1 MERFPF
7 DAGLQEANARILWM
21 DGGGE
26 HFADAFLAAVAA
38 RPGDLSLR
46 LKCADLLRLADNH
59 AAAEQLLRDGVKRD
73 PRDPTLAA
81 TLGILLDERGQLEE
95 ALSIN
100 SAVAQAF
107 PHAAAL
113 QLNLA
118 HTLLRLGRGRDAL
131 AVVAPIRAAI
141 PDLQQA
147 ITYEGMALKQ
157 TGDPRHDWLCNY
169 KDHVQAF
176 DLDTP
181 PGFADIAA
189 FNAALSASLRGMLD
203 AGDHPLDQS
212 LRWGAQTSY
221 NLKFSDDPV
230 IRAYFTALEAPVTA
244 YINGLP
250 DDAAHPLVGRKTGRF
265 AFSGGWSVLL
275 RPGGFHVNHT
285 HPEGWIS
292 SSYYVSLPASH
303 GWRVGSGRLDQ
314 VWRAALAG
322 SRLWHRAGGRA
333 ARGTP
338 GAVPLIHVAWDNSLH
353 IGRAHDCAVRHG
365 ADLGA
370 RMDYARGVKGEID
383 QRPKR
388 FYTLVEVAGA
398 EEGWIVT
405 LDGRAVRTPGGK
417 RLALPS
423 EKLAQPDCG

>member
-1 MERFPF
+1 MSRELVEQARDLLAAGRSGEAVELMEKAAARSGAPSLHTMFGYALYHDGRIADARRVLSAAVKRFPF
-7 DAGLQEANARILWM
+7 DAGLQEANARMLWM
-21 DGGGE
+21 DGAGE

-38 RPGDLSLR
+38 RPGDLALR

-59 AAAEQLLRDGVKRD
+59 AAAEQLLRDGVARD

-81 TLGILLDERGQLEE
+81 TLGILLDESGRLDE

-107 PHAAAL
+107 PQADVL

-118 HTLLRLGRGRDAL
+118 HTLLRLGRGREAL
-131 AVVAPIRAAI
+131 EILAPIRATM

-157 TGDPRHDWLCNY
+157 LGEPRHDWLCNY

-176 DLDTP
+176 DLDAP
-181 PGFADIAA
+181 PGFADIGA
-189 FNAALSASLRGMLD
+189 FNAALAASLREKLD

-244 YINGLP
+244 YINSLGS
-250 DDAAHPLVGRKTGRF
+250 DWAHPLISRKTGQF
-265 AFSGGWSVLL
+265 TFSGGWSVLL

-292 SSYYVSLPASH
+292 SSYYVSLPKSMGGAS
-303 GWRVGSGRLDQ
+303 GQ
-314 VWRAALAG
+314 
-322 SRLWHRAGGRA
+322 
-333 ARGTP
+333 
-338 GAVPLIHVAWDNSLH
+338 
-353 IGRAHDCAVRHG
+353 
-365 ADLGA
+365 
-370 RMDYARGVKGEID
+370 
-383 QRPKR
+383 
-388 FYTLVEVAGA
+388 
-398 EEGWIVT
+398 EGWIKFGEARWPVPGCGIERVVEPRE
-405 LDGRAVRTPGGK
+405 GRLV
-417 RLALPS
+417 LFPS
-423 EKLAQPDCG
+423 FMWHGTIPFSSGERMTAPFDVVPI

>member
-1 MERFPF
+1 MSRELVEQARDLLAAGRSGEAVELMEKAAARSGAPSLQTMFGYALYHDGRIADARRVLSAAVERFPF
-7 DAGLQEANARILWM
+7 DAGLQEANARMLWM
-21 DGGGE
+21 DGEGE

-38 RPGDLSLR
+38 RPGDLALR

-59 AAAEQLLRDGVKRD
+59 SAAEQLLRDGVKRD

-107 PHAAAL
+107 PHAVAL
-113 QLNLA
+113 QLNLT
-118 HTLLRLGRGRDAL
+118 HTLLRLGRGNDAL
-131 AVVAPIRAAI
+131 AVVAPIRAAM

-157 TGDPRHDWLCNY
+157 IGDPRHDWLCNY
-169 KDHVQAF
+169 KDHVQPF
-176 DLDTP
+176 DLDPP

-189 FNAALSASLRGMLD
+189 FNAALSTSLRGMLD

-230 IRAYFTALEAPVTA
+230 IRAYFTALEAPVAA

-250 DDAAHPLVGRKTGRF
+250 VDAAHPLVGRKTGRF

-292 SSYYVSLPASH
+292 SSYYVSLPASM
-303 GWRVGSGRLDQ
+303 GGASGQ
-314 VWRAALAG
+314 
-322 SRLWHRAGGRA
+322 
-333 ARGTP
+333 
-338 GAVPLIHVAWDNSLH
+338 
-353 IGRAHDCAVRHG
+353 
-365 ADLGA
+365 
-370 RMDYARGVKGEID
+370 
-383 QRPKR
+383 
-388 FYTLVEVAGA
+388 
-398 EEGWIVT
+398 EGWIKFGEPRWPVPGCGIERVVEPRE
-405 LDGRAVRTPGGK
+405 GRLV
-417 RLALPS
+417 LFPS
-423 EKLAQPDCG
+423 YMWHGTIPFSSGERMTAPFDVVPI

>member
-1 MERFPF
+1 MSRELVEQARDLLAAGRSGEAVTLMEKAAARGGAPSLHTMFGYALFHDGRIADARRVLSAAVERFPF

-38 RPGDLSLR
+38 RPGDLALR

-59 AAAEQLLRDGVKRD
+59 ATAEQLLRDGVKRD

-107 PHAAAL
+107 PHAVAL

-157 TGDPRHDWLCNY
+157 TGDPRHDWLCDY

-176 DLDTP
+176 DLDPP

-265 AFSGGWSVLL
+265 VFSGGWSVLL

-292 SSYYVSLPASH
+292 SSYYVSLPASM
-303 GWRVGSGRLDQ
+303 GGASGQ
-314 VWRAALAG
+314 
-322 SRLWHRAGGRA
+322 
-333 ARGTP
+333 
-338 GAVPLIHVAWDNSLH
+338 
-353 IGRAHDCAVRHG
+353 
-365 ADLGA
+365 
-370 RMDYARGVKGEID
+370 
-383 QRPKR
+383 
-388 FYTLVEVAGA
+388 
-398 EEGWIVT
+398 EGWIKFGEPRWPVPGCGIERVVEPRE
-405 LDGRAVRTPGGK
+405 GRLV
-417 RLALPS
+417 LFPS
-423 EKLAQPDCG
+423 FMWHGTIPFTSGERMTAPFDIGPI